1 MIRCSRTQLAQGI
14 MSVIEAMDA
23 WKHESELGDFITETS
38 SFSATAL
45 APTLNHQSSHDREDI
60 EAYHR
65 TLEQVHRAEIYLHRN
80 REETVHIQHLI
91 SSLKGAGEISPA
103 MDIVAQYERLQPL
116 MALAFWMPV
125 GYLQSCH
132 GSPGSLIVIAH
143 LYTVTILMARLFPK
157 SGAGYCG
164 SLSVRPLE
172 EIARRLQTYLV
183 SSHTDHRTDGSSQ
196 QRMPLTLVEF
206 PIAMLGHLRSHR

>member
-1 MIRCSRTQLAQGI
+1 

-23 WKHESELGDFITETS
+23 WKHESELGDFITETNT
-38 SFSATAL
+38 FPTTAL
-45 APTLNHQSSHDREDI
+45 APTLNHQSSHDQEDI
-60 EAYHR
+60 DAYHL
-65 TLEQVHRAEIYLHRN
+65 TLEQVHRAEFYLHRN
-80 REETVHIQHLI
+80 REEKVHIQHLI
-91 SSLKGAGEISPA
+91 SSLKGAAEISPA

-157 SGAGYCG
+157 SGVGYCG

-172 EIARRLQTYLV
+172 EIASRLQTYLD
-183 SSHTDHRTDGSSQ
+183 SSHTDHRTDGGSQ